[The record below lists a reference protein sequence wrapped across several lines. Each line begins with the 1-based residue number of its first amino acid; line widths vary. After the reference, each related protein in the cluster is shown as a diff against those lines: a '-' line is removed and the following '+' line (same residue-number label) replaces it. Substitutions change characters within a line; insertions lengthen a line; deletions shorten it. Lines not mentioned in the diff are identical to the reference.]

1 MPEADIMEREIRGG
15 LLMLIVS
22 AIAIASSVGAMYGLS
37 RSGEGFSNIE
47 SNTQNVADDLRSVS
61 LFTQEGRFRVVRFP
75 FVSRGISC
83 CRGPRQSS
91 PWRDSSSL
99 GASAGSGF

>member
-1 MPEADIMEREIRGG
+1 MEREIRGG

-47 SNTQNVADDLRSVS
+47 SNTQDVADDLRSVS
-61 LFTQEGRFRVVRFP
+61 LVYVGWK
-75 FVSRGISC
+75 VSGCSQFFFSC
-83 CRGPRQSS
+83 S
-91 PWRDSSSL
+91 
-99 GASAGSGF
+99 